1 MRSSGA
7 RGLHKPGSPLSDV
20 SPLLAPLEPDLRDR
34 LLHPPPP
41 RRGLKAWRAAQ
52 HPPRNAP
59 AGTCLPK
66 GLSSAIPTCW
76 DAVRT
81 WGAPFSPPQST
92 GVPRQGGLCWKA
104 LCPTAAFWPLGFSVA
119 RNLWFWDPLCTKKLR
134 SWESQGPALM
144 CRGPLSKPGPCL
156 SALMR
161 VLQRSGTSP
170 YHMSARPR
178 DNFAFPL
185 PSLPKWE
192 AKLPRC

>member
-34 LLHPPPP
+34 LLHTPPPP
-41 RRGLKAWRAAQ
+41 QRAEGLEGGTASPTKCSSGNRPAKGVVIC
-52 HPPRNAP
+52 HPNVLGCCSD
-59 AGTCLPK
+59 AGC
-66 GLSSAIPTCW
+66 
-76 DAVRT
+76 
-81 WGAPFSPPQST
+81 PFQPPQST